1 MSVLTYKCP
10 NCGGYLVFEPETQRY
25 TCPYCLSDFA
35 QTELASATSESE
47 DTQETEDNIQEREEQ
62 VLVYTC
68 PSCGAEIA
76 TDTTTA
82 ATFCY
87 YCHNPVVLSKRLGG
101 EQMPS
106 LIVPFQLSK
115 EEAKERF
122 LSWIGNKAYIP
133 PAFYS
138 PAQIEKLSGIYF
150 PYWTLDCTLQA
161 DMHATARD
169 IRIWRSCDTEY
180 TETKTYAIHRLGD
193 ISLTELSRNALQ
205 KSQSKMLE
213 GILPFDLKKACP
225 FHPGYLSGFWAEV
238 KDIEKE
244 SLLPELQEEI
254 NHYAKSLIS
263 NTLSSHQNVTTDS
276 FQTYNLQHTWK
287 YLLLPVWI
295 LTYSHQGK
303 TYYFAMNGQTGE
315 ICGRLPLHKRKLFFT
330 CAGIF
335 AAVTTLITLIGGF
348 LLC

>member
-10 NCGGYLVFEPETQRY
+10 NCGGYLVFEPETQHY

-35 QTELASATSESE
+35 QTELDTATSESE
-47 DTQETEDNIQEREEQ
+47 DIQDTEENTQEQEGQ
-62 VLVYTC
+62 VLIYTC

-87 YCHNPVVLSKRLGG
+87 YCHNPIVLSGRLSG

-106 LIVPFQLSK
+106 LIIPFQISK
-115 EEAKERF
+115 EEAKKRF
-122 LSWIGNKAYIP
+122 LSWIGSKAYVP
-133 PAFYS
+133 PDFYS

-161 DMHATARD
+161 DMHATARNV
-169 IRIWRSCDTEY
+169 RIWRSHDIEY
-180 TETKTYAIHRLGD
+180 TETKTYAIHRLGE
-193 ISLTELSRNALQ
+193 ISLTELSRNALT

-213 GILPFDLKKACP
+213 GILPFDLKKTCS
-225 FHPGYLSGFWAEV
+225 FHLGYLAGFQAEV

-254 NHYAKSLIS
+254 NGYAKSLLS
-263 NTLSSHQNVTTDS
+263 DTLASHQHITTDS
-276 FQTYNLQHTWK
+276 FQTYNAQHIWK

-295 LTYSHQGK
+295 LTYQHRSK

-315 ICGRLPLHKRKLFFT
+315 ICGRLPLYKRKLFFT

-335 AAVTTLITLIGGF
+335 VVVTALITLIGG
-348 LLC
+348 LL